1 MLRPSLLRGFDPL
14 QYVASNNCLG
24 TSFDVGE
31 EKIRER
37 SHLHNEG
44 GAESDFIAEKLVN
57 EPAKEPADG
66 FANKGRHVEQVEP
79 KNKQS
84 ADTHQQGV
92 IVS

>member
-1 MLRPSLLRGFDPL
+1 MLRPSLLHGIDPL
-14 QYVASNNCLG
+14 QYLASNSCLD

-31 EKIRER
+31 EKIREGR
-37 SHLHNEG
+37 HLHNEG
-44 GAESDFIAEKLVN
+44 GTESDFIAEKLVN

-79 KNKQS
+79 KNEECT
-84 ADTHQQGV
+84 DTHQQGV